1 MTKGIGF
8 LYKDYIACVEKQI
21 DKDDSEK
28 YVFVWKHWD
37 ESLPVDLPVIFWS
50 SDIRSFSCFMDWA
63 GKGIEISNEDIAK
76 LESEDCIPI
85 ELTKDDDNKLWIG

>member
-21 DKDDSEK
+21 DKDNSEK

-50 SDIRSFSCFMDWA
+50 SDICSFLCFMDWA
-63 GKGIEISNEDIAK
+63 GKGIEISEEDIAK
-76 LESEDCIPI
+76 LKSEDCIPI